1 MLAIGRSFCSGHL
14 CLFRSVRQ
22 RARAAPLVRFPD
34 SAGFNFWVIHGAS
47 LASQHGV
54 VILTAVTTPNSA
66 ATDLEIAAVYRSYV
80 VRVLVITGAGV
91 SAESG
96 IPTFRGKDGYWRN
109 LDPIKLATPEAFAR
123 DPELVWQWYRER
135 RQRIRN
141 AQPNTAHK
149 AIAKLAQCA
158 DEFLLVTQNV
168 DDLHE
173 RAGLAKAEMVQIH
186 GDIFATRCSR
196 CHWRAELCDPHTS
209 DDRDKSGLA
218 GACPSIIEFSE
229 QEGGQEN
236 GVPRCTKCGALVR
249 PGVVWFGEP
258 LPSRETERVENYLQR
273 DSCGVVIVAGTTA
286 TFGYIIDWALRA
298 SRRGGELIEVNPEET
313 PLSRF
318 ATRLV
323 PEPAAVALPRLI
335 DRLVA

>member
-1 MLAIGRSFCSGHL
+1 MHNR
-14 CLFRSVRQ
+14 
-22 RARAAPLVRFPD
+22 
-34 SAGFNFWVIHGAS
+34 
-47 LASQHGV
+47 
-54 VILTAVTTPNSA
+54 
-66 ATDLEIAAVYRSYV
+66 
-80 VRVLVITGAGV
+80 RVLVLTGAGV

-96 IPTFRGKDGYWRN
+96 IPTFRGKDGYWRK

-135 RQRIRN
+135 RHSIRD
-141 AQPNTAHK
+141 AQPNAAHQ
-149 AIAKLAQCA
+149 AIANLAQRA

-186 GDIFATRCSR
+186 GDIFVTKCSR
-196 CHWRAELCDPHTS
+196 CD
-209 DDRDKSGLA
+209 
-218 GACPSIIEFSE
+218 FE
-229 QEGGQEN
+229 QEQGHPPSVAAGTYRVAKEQGQEQSQN
-236 GVPRCTKCGALVR
+236 GVPRCTTCGALMR

-258 LPSRETERVENYLQR
+258 LPSREIERVENYLQR
-273 DSCGVVIVAGTTA
+273 EPCGVVIVVGTTA

-298 SRRGGELIEVNPEET
+298 SRRGELIEVNPEET

-323 PEPAAVALPRLI
+323 REPAALALPRI
-335 DRLVA
+335 VDEFTS

>member
-1 MLAIGRSFCSGHL
+1 M
-14 CLFRSVRQ
+14 
-22 RARAAPLVRFPD
+22 
-34 SAGFNFWVIHGAS
+34 
-47 LASQHGV
+47 
-54 VILTAVTTPNSA
+54 
-66 ATDLEIAAVYRSYV
+66 
-80 VRVLVITGAGV
+80 RVLIITGAGV

-109 LDPIKLATPEAFAR
+109 LDPIRLATPEAFTR

-141 AQPNTAHK
+141 AQPNAAHE

-186 GDIFATRCSR
+186 GDIFVTKCSR
-196 CHWRAELCDPHTS
+196 CDFKQYDYRPSVATATC
-209 DDRDKSGLA
+209 
-218 GACPSIIEFSE
+218 GAASE
-229 QEGGQEN
+229 QEEEQEN
-236 GVPRCTKCGALVR
+236 GVPRCTKCGALMR

-273 DSCGVVIVAGTTA
+273 DPCGVVIVAGTTA
-286 TFGYIIDWALRA
+286 TFGYIIHWALRA
-298 SRRGGELIEVNPEET
+298 SHHGGELIEVNPEET

-323 PEPAAVALPRLI
+323 REPASIALPCVVDKLTN
-335 DRLVA
+335 

>member
-1 MLAIGRSFCSGHL
+1 VDH
-14 CLFRSVRQ
+14 
-22 RARAAPLVRFPD
+22 
-34 SAGFNFWVIHGAS
+34 
-47 LASQHGV
+47 
-54 VILTAVTTPNSA
+54 
-66 ATDLEIAAVYRSYV
+66 LEIAAARRSSV

-109 LDPIKLATPEAFAR
+109 LDPIKLATPEAFAL

-135 RQRIRN
+135 RHRISDV
-141 AQPNTAHK
+141 QPNAAHE
-149 AIAKLAQCA
+149 AIVNLAHCA

-173 RAGLAKAEMVQIH
+173 RSGLAKAEMVQIH
-186 GDIFATRCSR
+186 GDIFVTKCSR
-196 CHWRAELCDPHTS
+196 CD
-209 DDRDKSGLA
+209 
-218 GACPSIIEFSE
+218 FE
-229 QEGGQEN
+229 QKQEQNQN
-236 GVPRCTKCGALVR
+236 GVPKCTKCGSLVR
-249 PGVVWFGEP
+249 PGVIWFGEP
-258 LPSRETERVENYLQR
+258 LPSREIERVENYLQR
-273 DSCGVVIVAGTTA
+273 DPCGVVIVVGTTA

-323 PEPAAVALPRLI
+323 REPAAAALPRLI

>member
-1 MLAIGRSFCSGHL
+1 M
-14 CLFRSVRQ
+14 
-22 RARAAPLVRFPD
+22 
-34 SAGFNFWVIHGAS
+34 
-47 LASQHGV
+47 
-54 VILTAVTTPNSA
+54 
-66 ATDLEIAAVYRSYV
+66 

-109 LDPIKLATPEAFAR
+109 LDPIKLATPEGFAR
-123 DPELVWQWYRER
+123 DPDLVWQWYRER

-141 AQPNTAHK
+141 ARPNAAHE
-149 AIAKLAQCA
+149 AIAKLAERA

-173 RAGLAKAEMVQIH
+173 RAGLKKAEMVQIH
-186 GDIFATRCSR
+186 GDIFMTRCSR
-196 CHWRAELCDPHTS
+196 CDFIRHDYP
-209 DDRDKSGLA
+209 
-218 GACPSIIEFSE
+218 PSVAAATYGPASE
-229 QEGGQEN
+229 CEEGQEN
-236 GVPRCTKCGALVR
+236 GVPRCTNCGAVMR

-286 TFGYIIDWALRA
+286 TFGYIIHWALRA
-298 SRRGGELIEVNPEET
+298 SHHGGDLIEVNPEET

-323 PEPAAVALPRLI
+323 RQPAAAALPRIVDSLI
-335 DRLVA
+335 

>member
-1 MLAIGRSFCSGHL
+1 MNRVWQADTA
-14 CLFRSVRQ
+14 V
-22 RARAAPLVRFPD
+22 AT
-34 SAGFNFWVIHGAS
+34 
-47 LASQHGV
+47 
-54 VILTAVTTPNSA
+54 LTANRRQDSVP
-66 ATDLEIAAVYRSYV
+66 DLEIAAARRSSV

-135 RQRIRN
+135 RRQISDAKPN
-141 AQPNTAHK
+141 AAHE
-149 AIAKLAQCA
+149 AIANLAHCA

-173 RAGLAKAEMVQIH
+173 RGGLAKAEMVH
-186 GDIFATRCSR
+186 GDIFVTRCSR
-196 CHWRAELCDPHTS
+196 CEWRAELCDADPSENGDET
-209 DDRDKSGLA
+209 GLA
-218 GACPSIIEFSE
+218 GARSSMIEFSDNE
-229 QEGGQEN
+229 KRQKN
-236 GVPRCTKCGALVR
+236 GVPRCAKCDALVR
-249 PGVVWFGEP
+249 PGVVWFGELLP
-258 LPSRETERVENYLQR
+258 LRETQRVEKYLQR
-273 DSCGVVIVAGTTA
+273 DPCGVVIVAGTTA

-323 PEPAAVALPRLI
+323 REPAAAALPRLI